1 MEYLTRQY
9 PLFSACGLNCGLC
22 PRFHTD
28 GKSRCPG
35 CGADDFSLNRPSCGA
50 LSCCRRKGVEYCC
63 QCREYP
69 CVKYNGAD
77 EADSFITHKNQ
88 FRDMKKA
95 AAYGIDAYA
104 AELEQKIMILRDL
117 LDNYNDG
124 RQKSMFC
131 IAVNLFELKDLKE
144 TSAEIKRSVVIH
156 KPIAE
161 RAAVASRVIK
171 AAAKKL
177 DVTLTLRKRKG

>member
-1 MEYLTRQY
+1 
-9 PLFSACGLNCGLC
+9 
-22 PRFHTD
+22 
-28 GKSRCPG
+28 
-35 CGADDFSLNRPSCGA
+35 
-50 LSCCRRKGVEYCC
+50 
-63 QCREYP
+63 
-69 CVKYNGAD
+69 
-77 EADSFITHKNQ
+77 
-88 FRDMKKA
+88 MKKA

-131 IAVNLFELKDLKE
+131 LAVNLFEMKDLKE
-144 TSAEIKRSVVIH
+144 TMAELKRSVGVH

-177 DVTLTLRKRKG
+177 DVTLTMRKRRG